1 MPGVVSPDRYP
12 IRDPRDVKMANG
24 RTANPPRMIE
34 IGGLDK
40 QSKWDN
46 GPNLT
51 SEQGEGNKN
60 AFAIEG
66 GGPTGVKSTHDAK
79 ESDDD

>member
-12 IRDPRDVKMANG
+12 IRDPRDKKMNVG
-24 RTANPPRMIE
+24 RIANPPRMIE
-34 IGGLDK
+34 IGGLDN
-40 QSKWDN
+40 QSKWDKEV
-46 GPNLT
+46 GT
-51 SEQGEGNKN
+51 SSQESNRN

-66 GGPTGVKSTHDAK
+66 GGPTGVKSTHDAT